1 MSVEPLQPR
10 LINEG
15 VRPSFNVLTLSPH
28 PPLPTVCAGVDTLAR
43 DLPFPHCKATC
54 QPSPTLPTPF
64 RSPAARTPSLSSVL
78 TMSYS
83 YPSTSSLSTTMS
95 LGASWSTVLSR
106 SERPSVGGTVDGS
119 DLDPIKAFGGGEG
132 AVKDREG

>member
-1 MSVEPLQPR
+1 
-10 LINEG
+10 
-15 VRPSFNVLTLSPH
+15 
-28 PPLPTVCAGVDTLAR
+28 
-43 DLPFPHCKATC
+43 
-54 QPSPTLPTPF
+54 
-64 RSPAARTPSLSSVL
+64 
-78 TMSYS
+78 MSYS